1 MTNTFN
7 NVYRLIGLFTITFST
22 FNVMLVRYFTRDRN
36 FHPVKEEITLD
47 GNHSLFSNA
56 AYIYDGGMKQ
66 PKLIR
71 KIKAEDSRETK
82 VTKLYEKKINVG
94 SASGKTFSMVFKY
107 FPDLET
113 GRVAYRIKHSDIK
126 QLFDKPN
133 TYYFREVSVNE
144 KDRILTQL
152 SLKVKSTQKK
162 LILVYFYDNSLTTE
176 KLYTNNCQVKSC
188 EFLKRPEQFSIA
200 DAVIFK
206 EIPELIKRPK
216 ANRDQLWIYYQLES
230 PRNALP
236 IPKGIIVN
244 WTATYK
250 SDSTIQTP
258 YGKYVYQLNGNTL
271 NTSIF
276 DEKLKLVAWF
286 VSNCK
291 ATNSRLSYAH
301 ELNKYID
308 IDIYGKCGNLTCGR
322 KTAES
327 CNKMLKRKYKFY
339 LAFENS
345 NCKDYIT
352 EKFFNALR

>member
-22 FNVMLVRYFTRDRN
+22 FNVMLVRYFTRERN
-36 FHPVKEEITLD
+36 FHPVKKEITLE
-47 GNHSLFSNA
+47 GNHGLFS
-56 AYIYDGGMKQ
+56 DGGMKQ
-66 PKLIR
+66 LKLIR
-71 KIKAEDSRETK
+71 KVKAEDSEETK
-82 VTKLYEKKINVG
+82 VTKVYEKKIHVG
-94 SASGKTFSMVFKY
+94 SASGKTFSMMFKY
-107 FPDLET
+107 FPNLDV
-113 GRVAYRIKHSDIK
+113 GRVAYHIKHSDIN
-126 QLFDKPN
+126 QLFDKSN
-133 TYYFREVSVNE
+133 KNYFREDPGNE
-144 KDRILTQL
+144 NDRILTQL

-176 KLYTNNCQVKSC
+176 KLYTNNCLVKSC

-230 PRNALP
+230 PQNALP

-250 SDSTIQTP
+250 LDSIIQTP
-258 YGKYVYQLNGNTL
+258 YGKYVYQLNSNTL

-291 ATNSRLSYAH
+291 ATNNRLSYAH
-301 ELNKYID
+301 ELSKHID
-308 IDIYGKCGNLTCGR
+308 VDIYGKCGNLTCRR
-322 KTAES
+322 KTEES

-352 EKFFNALR
+352 EKLFNALR